1 MFLIGWSGRADAD
14 GNVYSFIHTGP
25 PNLNASGYSSK
36 EVDGWLDRARAVA
49 GIAERR
55 ALYTSMAAQLM
66 QDLPRMYL
74 YTPNTPNNI
83 FAMSTRVRGFVPVPD
98 GMVRLQGMSITP

>member
-14 GNVYSFIHTGP
+14 GNVYSFIHAGP
-25 PNLNASGYSSK
+25 PNRNASGYSNA
-36 EVDGWLDRARAVA
+36 EVDGWLDRARAVSA
-49 GIAERR
+49 IPERR
-55 ALYTSMAAQLM
+55 ALYTSVAAQLM

-74 YTPNTPNNI
+74 YTLNNI
-83 FAMSTRVRGFVPVPD
+83 FAMSTKVRGFVPVAD